1 MIQYEQDGRSMP
13 CVSCT
18 SGRDTKM
25 TTERFENDV
34 GRTVRS
40 LFRPEAPVPSATPR
54 VAVLYPGDGTLAK
67 AVADAGLE
75 VTYSHTP
82 EDEHDKLDISKLP
95 LFDLI
100 AANLPDD
107 DQGREDV
114 LEFVFRF
121 LWVRRPVAFLLVGNE
136 RGESTERGLVARIE
150 SKYER
155 MGYYNVQRASSIPG
169 VGMPGEERLTYFLGT
184 LIEEGFPWPGLL
196 VRPRR
201 NEETE
206 QAGVE
211 GGSEDDPPKSIPGVR
226 HLVSVRQEIIL
237 RTGRFIREDI

>member
-1 MIQYEQDGRSMP
+1 
-13 CVSCT
+13 
-18 SGRDTKM
+18 M

-40 LFRPEAPVPSATPR
+40 LFRPEAPAPSATPR
-54 VAVLYPGDGTLAK
+54 VAVLYPGDGTLTK

-82 EDEHDKLDISKLP
+82 EDEHEKLDISKLP
-95 LFDLI
+95 LFDLL

-121 LWVRRPVAFLLVGNE
+121 LWVRRPLAFLLVGNE
-136 RGESTERGLVARIE
+136 RGESTERSFVARIE

-155 MGYYNVQRASSIPG
+155 MGYYNVQRATSIPG
-169 VGMPGEERLTYFLGT
+169 VGMPGEEGLTYFLGT
-184 LIEEGFPWPGLL
+184 LVDEQFPWPGLL
-196 VRPRR
+196 VSLRR
-201 NEETE
+201 NEETG

-226 HLVSVRQEIIL
+226 HLVSVRGEVIQRVAIFVGGGND
-237 RTGRFIREDI
+237 RGHFDVED